1 MKVSNCQIPIQLW
14 VGNGGTGEERQERG
28 VGRLRGLGSIAPPS
42 LPQQGAGAV
51 GPHEV
56 MGVQGAQ
63 GGPRSG
69 PLSPSLAVA
78 VSQSPPAGAAAFGGV
93 GNPVGLVMGPP
104 PLPGAHREV
113 LPTSEP
119 TQGFNPMDHPLV
131 WPFPI
136 IP

>member
-1 MKVSNCQIPIQLW
+1 M
-14 VGNGGTGEERQERG
+14 
-28 VGRLRGLGSIAPPS
+28 
-42 LPQQGAGAV
+42 
-51 GPHEV
+51 GPHAV

-63 GGPRSG
+63 GGLRSG

-78 VSQSPPAGAAAFGGV
+78 VSRSPLAAGAALGGA
-93 GNPVGLVMGPP
+93 GNLVGLVMGAL

-119 TQGFNPMDHPLV
+119 TQGFIPMDHPLV